1 MKAALGLVAALL
13 AVGCVSDARDDALEA
28 RGAYERCVA
37 ADGERACRAQK
48 ERMLAAERAYQEAA
62 RRAWGCDPAQPDCVP
77 PRR

>member
-1 MKAALGLVAALL
+1 VRALALAVGLL
-13 AVGCVSDARDDALEA
+13 AVGCVSGVRDDALAA

-62 RRAWGCDPAQPDCVP
+62 RRAWGCDPAQPDCP
-77 PRR
+77 GPRR